1 MMISKVAR
9 VTFIVASWVCC
20 LAVCGCKTVEVF
32 EAGSSR
38 VSHEDVELRNL
49 MATLNLGMSEG
60 DVCRIMGCRPD
71 SRWEDP
77 DFKQVVC
84 FWYYSKTSTC
94 DGKVSYNARSYWF
107 KFEDN
112 KLVGALLKRPDYTL
126 GNVNFSLD
134 ARWHYRKHVFTL
146 MSNMYYKRQGKRL
159 FFNDE
164 AYCYVVGKENQV
176 VDYWDGKICHWKRP
190 ELKPGYQRVESPD
203 GKCFVDIPY
212 GKTAVYM
219 GNGRFNV
226 YSGNGRAD
234 GNTMTANGS
243 RQSSSGSGGGGREAL
258 RFAGTLL
265 GAFVEGAA
273 EGLALGLTQGL
284 TDGVVGA
291 KTKRRVTA
299 GGKSGHVPSVQSS
312 TRSSVKPR
320 MKHSYCHGSGICQ
333 ICKGK
338 GYVGADMKCTGC
350 GGTGRCQACHGSG
363 WAN

>member
-1 MMISKVAR
+1 MMIAKAAR
-9 VTFIVASWVCC
+9 VTFVVVFCTC
-20 LAVCGCKTVEVF
+20 FLTVCGCKTAKTVEVF

-38 VSHEDVELRNL
+38 VSYEDVELRSL

-60 DVCRIMGCRPD
+60 EVCSIMGCSPD

-112 KLVGALLKRPDYTL
+112 KLVGALLKKPDYML

-146 MSNMYYKRQGKRL
+146 MSNMYYKKQGKRL
-159 FFNDE
+159 FFNDD
-164 AYCYVVGKENQV
+164 AYCYVVGKENQI

-226 YSGNGRAD
+226 YAD
-234 GNTMTANGS
+234 GKTMAANGS
-243 RQSSSGSGGGGREAL
+243 SHLSSGSGGAGSEAL
-258 RFAGTLL
+258 SFAGTLL

-273 EGLALGLTQGL
+273 EGLTLGLTQGL

-291 KTKRRVTA
+291 MTKHRVAA
-299 GGKSGHVPSVQSS
+299 GGGAGYVPSGQSS

-320 MKHSYCHGSGICQ
+320 VKHSYCHGSGICQ

-338 GYVGADMKCTGC
+338 GRVGADMKCTGC
-350 GGTGRCQACHGSG
+350 GGTGRCRACHGSG